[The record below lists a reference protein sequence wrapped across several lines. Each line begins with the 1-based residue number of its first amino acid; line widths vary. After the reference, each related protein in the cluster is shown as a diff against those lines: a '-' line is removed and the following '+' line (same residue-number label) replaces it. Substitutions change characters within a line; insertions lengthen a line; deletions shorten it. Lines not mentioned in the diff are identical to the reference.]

1 LLEPVHQSR
10 SSVVRVW
17 DRDAT
22 RSTTEA
28 KPGIER
34 ANASALLDPDSSIHF
49 YTAGVSDA
57 IPLRSDARRNREA
70 ILNAAR
76 ELFAESG
83 DVAMYEVARRAGVGQ
98 ATLYRNFPD
107 RDALIAALSAEWLD
121 DLERVGTEHDGQPD
135 AFFLLL
141 QAIVDSQTRF
151 HGLVD
156 CAKESSA
163 VASGLEPAQQ
173 RLAQLIEG
181 TLRDAKA
188 AGLVRDDLR
197 VEDVFLVM
205 AMVEGAL
212 SREVD
217 GAGRAA
223 AAARVLALALDGLA
237 APR

>member
-1 LLEPVHQSR
+1 M
-10 SSVVRVW
+10 
-17 DRDAT
+17 
-22 RSTTEA
+22 
-28 KPGIER
+28 
-34 ANASALLDPDSSIHF
+34 
-49 YTAGVSDA
+49 SDA

-121 DLERVGTEHDGQPD
+121 DLERVGAEHVGQPD
-135 AFFLLL
+135 AFLLL
-141 QAIVDSQTRF
+141 LRAIVDSQARF

-163 VASGLEPAQQ
+163 VASELEPARQ
-173 RLAQLIEG
+173 RLTELIEG
-181 TLRDAKA
+181 ALRDARA
-188 AGLVRDDLR
+188 ARVVRDDLR

-212 SREVD
+212 GREAD
-217 GAGRAA
+217 AAGRAA
-223 AAARVLALALDGLA
+223 AATRVLALALDGLA
-237 APR
+237 ASR